1 MAKDLDE
8 NYRQAGFGRSLGQGV
23 KACVLM
29 VDFVRAYTDPAS
41 PLFADVDAAR
51 LACATLLA
59 RARAAHVMIVH
70 TNVQYEPGGL
80 DGGWFYRKV
89 PALRVF
95 ERGSPFGAFAD
106 GVEPAAGEIV
116 ITKQYPSAFFATS
129 LAPTLHMMGVDTVL
143 ICGLST
149 SGCVRASAVDAMQ
162 HGFRTIVVSDCV
174 ADRDPRPHAA
184 NLFDL
189 AAKYADV
196 IPSADICEIP

>member
-1 MAKDLDE
+1 MAKDLEE
-8 NYRQAGFGRSLGQGV
+8 NYRQAGFGHSLGWGA

-29 VDFVRAYTDPAS
+29 VDFVRAYTDPVS
-41 PLFADVDAAR
+41 PLFADVDVAR
-51 LACATLLA
+51 LACAALLA
-59 RARAAHVMIVH
+59 RARAAHVMVVH

-95 ERGSPFGAFAD
+95 ERGSPFGLFAD
-106 GVEPAAGEIV
+106 GMEPAAGEIV
-116 ITKQYPSAFFATS
+116 ITKQYASAFFATS
-129 LAPTLHMMGVDTVL
+129 LASTLHTAGVDTVL
-143 ICGLST
+143 VCGLST

-196 IPSADICEIP
+196 VASVDIREIP